1 MRSHLPR
8 AVLLI
13 TSLLPGALL
22 AQSTDTPPT
31 APAPA
36 VTSVPAGEPQ
46 DTEAAKLAV
55 ALRSFA
61 VLQAEND
68 QLKETQEK
76 LLAEK
81 ASLEAQLAV
90 AKQSIPVAEQANS
103 LREQL
108 RLTQDQLAAVAL
120 ENNQLKTRLALAAPS
135 PGLVMPPPT
144 HPGTPAAA
152 AAATPV
158 PETPAAAP
166 RTHVIAPGDT
176 LGKISRQYYGTSAR
190 WADILAANRDV
201 LRDEKS
207 LVVGKVLKIP

>member
-1 MRSHLPR
+1 MRFHLSR
-8 AVLLI
+8 AALLI
-13 TSLLPGALL
+13 ASLLSSAAL
-22 AQSTDTPPT
+22 AQTPPAT
-31 APAPA
+31 PAPA
-36 VTSVPAGEPQ
+36 VTSAPSEESQ

-61 VLQAEND
+61 VVQAEND
-68 QLKETQEK
+68 QLKATQEK
-76 LLAEK
+76 LEAEK

-90 AKQSIPVAEQANS
+90 AKQSIPVAEQATA

-120 ENNQLKTRLALAAPS
+120 ENNQLKTRLALGSPS
-135 PGLVMPPPT
+135 PGLVMPAPT

-152 AAATPV
+152 AAATPA
-158 PETPAAAP
+158 PAAVPAP
-166 RTHVIAPGDT
+166 RTHVIVAGDT

-207 LVVGKVLKIP
+207 LVVGKTLKIP